1 MSTMTFPF
9 FIRVNAGKHPDR
21 PALLCEDRI
30 CSYRELHDRTNRLAN
45 ALRNMGIR
53 KGDRV
58 SLYMSNCPEYIELIF
73 ALAKI
78 AAVFVPISYRLL
90 PGEMK
95 HIVDHSE
102 SVALFFTEDLQEQ
115 VTAVHRDLATVPQ
128 DRCILV
134 GPSRSGLS
142 GYEEILRSGSPE
154 DPEVDVREDDDLY
167 VGYTS
172 GTTGFPKGAIFT
184 HKARMIN
191 LLQMAIEFG
200 ISQEDSTLVC
210 GPLYHGA
217 PCFIGILH
225 LFLGGQVVL
234 MKQFHP
240 VEALR
245 HIQAHRITTAFM
257 VPTMYNMILNLPPEE
272 RDAWDVRSVRALVSA
287 AAPLPTQ
294 IKENILRFFP
304 GAGLHELYGFTEGGI
319 VTNLRPE
326 DQLRKTRCVGRPM
339 VLMDMKILDDDGHEL
354 PPGKEGLVYVKGPCF
369 LKEYLKNPEATQA
382 AFRGDWITGQD
393 IGRIDEEGY
402 LYLVDRKAD
411 MVISGGV
418 NVYPLEIE
426 EILHRHPKVLE
437 AAVIGV
443 PDSKWGEALLAF
455 VVPKPGSS
463 VDPEEIVSFC
473 EGKMA
478 RFKIPR
484 SIQLV
489 AELPKS
495 PAGKVLK
502 RVLREPFW
510 TGREARI

>member
-1 MSTMTFPF
+1 
-9 FIRVNAGKHPDR
+9 
-21 PALLCEDRI
+21 
-30 CSYRELHDRTNRLAN
+30 
-45 ALRNMGIR
+45 
-53 KGDRV
+53 
-58 SLYMSNCPEYIELIF
+58 
-73 ALAKI
+73 
-78 AAVFVPISYRLL
+78 
-90 PGEMK
+90 
-95 HIVDHSE
+95 
-102 SVALFFTEDLQEQ
+102 
-115 VTAVHRDLATVPQ
+115 
-128 DRCILV
+128 
-134 GPSRSGLS
+134 
-142 GYEEILRSGSPE
+142 
-154 DPEVDVREDDDLY
+154 
-167 VGYTS
+167 
-172 GTTGFPKGAIFT
+172 
-184 HKARMIN
+184 
-191 LLQMAIEFG
+191 
-200 ISQEDSTLVC
+200 
-210 GPLYHGA
+210 
-217 PCFIGILH
+217 
-225 LFLGGQVVL
+225 
-234 MKQFHP
+234 
-240 VEALR
+240 
-245 HIQAHRITTAFM
+245 
-257 VPTMYNMILNLPPEE
+257 
-272 RDAWDVRSVRALVSA
+272 
-287 AAPLPTQ
+287 
-294 IKENILRFFP
+294 
-304 GAGLHELYGFTEGGI
+304 
-319 VTNLRPE
+319 
-326 DQLRKTRCVGRPM
+326 M